1 MSKRLSDLNEM
12 TPVEDAARRVLA
24 LRLEAVRDRIADAMS
39 HGEDRRQHVHALR
52 VASRR
57 AAAAVEVFEHC
68 LPKKVFKEVRQQLRL
83 IRRAVGMARDW
94 DVVLAQLS
102 KGLKHAEPV
111 DQPAYDMLTGYAL
124 SHRVPAQRRL
134 EQACPDYPFGFDR
147 LMART
152 LASVRCRHPEQT
164 TFGGYV
170 RPMLAEMV
178 DGFNTICDRDNGDWG
193 QLHQVRI
200 AGKRLR
206 YSLELVRDC
215 VGESLDTTLSPA
227 LVNLQET
234 LGTVNDSFNA
244 AGLLREILGGLDH
257 CQGAVG
263 DRYRGLVERQLQE
276 SETLMRSGREE
287 YRRWLQQWRS
297 SAVQQALIA
306 LHPDTSSWATVT
318 LGRTA

>member
-1 MSKRLSDLNEM
+1 MSKRISDLNEM

-24 LRLEAVRDRIADAMS
+24 LRLEAVRDRIADALS
-39 HGEDRRQHVHALR
+39 EGDDRRQHVHALR

-68 LPKKVFKEVRQQLRL
+68 LPKKVFKEVRRQLRL
-83 IRRAVGMARDW
+83 IRRAVGTARDW

-102 KGLKHAEPV
+102 KGLKQAEAV

-124 SHRVPAQRRL
+124 AHRVPAQQRL
-134 EQACPDYPFGFDR
+134 EQACPEYPFGFDR

-152 LASVRCRHPEQT
+152 LAAIRSRQPEQP
-164 TFGGYV
+164 TFGAYV
-170 RPMLAEMV
+170 RPMLAQMV
-178 DGFNTICDRDNGDWG
+178 DGFNKLCDRDDGDWG

-215 VGESLDTTLSPA
+215 VGESLDTTLTPA
-227 LVNLQET
+227 LVTLQET

-244 AGLLREILGGLDH
+244 ACLFREIVGGLQH
-257 CQGAVG
+257 CPAAAG

-276 SETLMRSGREE
+276 NEVLMRSGREE

-297 SAVQQALIA
+297 SPMQQALIT
-306 LHPDTSSWATVT
+306 LHPDASAWNTVP
-318 LGRTA
+318 LARTA